1 MHHVGNY
8 LLCRDSVVVAE
19 MAEKSSSLTDSLT
32 VGGYKLGSLFARITP
47 GFVAQSAASLLAPGV
62 ALSLRNKRFI
72 IERNLQRVDPT
83 LKGFALRRASQR
95 SFDSY
100 MRYYTESFRLPSMS
114 AEHVNRC
121 FTVDGYQYLEDAL
134 AKGNGVIFAIPH
146 LGGWEWAGRW
156 MAERGLNMTVIVEP
170 LQPPELFEWFTKL
183 RSDLGMN
190 VVPLGPKA
198 APTILATLKKN
209 GIVCL
214 LSDRDIQR
222 TGVEVEFFGEKT
234 TLPAGPAMLGLRGD
248 TPVLPVA
255 IYFTD
260 AIDGHHAVV
269 RPPLRLEKL
278 GSLRESVAK
287 GTQDL
292 AYELEVLIRKAPEQ
306 WHMFQPNWP
315 SDDGY

>member
-1 MHHVGNY
+1 
-8 LLCRDSVVVAE
+8 
-19 MAEKSSSLTDSLT
+19 MADTTRSLADTVT
-32 VGGYKLGSLFARITP
+32 VGGYKLGSLIARATP
-47 GFVAQSAASLLAPGV
+47 GFVAQGTVSLLAPGI
-62 ALSLRNKRFI
+62 ALSLRSKREV

-83 LKGFALRRASQR
+83 LKGGALRRASQR
-95 SFDSY
+95 AFDSY

-114 AEHVNRC
+114 KNHVNRC
-121 FTVDGYQYLEDAL
+121 FTVDGYQYVEQAL

-156 MAERGLNMTVIVEP
+156 MAERGLPMTVIVEP

-183 RSDLGMN
+183 RSELGMN
-190 VVPLGPKA
+190 VVPLGPDA
-198 APTILATLKKN
+198 APIILATLKQN

-234 TLPAGPAMLGLRGD
+234 TLPAGPAMLGIRGN

-260 AIDGHHAVV
+260 AIDGHHAIVH
-269 RPPLRLEKL
+269 PPVHLEKV
-278 GSLRESVAK
+278 GSLRDSVAV
-287 GTQDL
+287 GTQ
-292 AYELEVLIRKAPEQ
+292 AIARELEILIRRAPEQ

-315 SDDGY
+315 SDPGY